1 MTRPPAPAAAAAGA
15 EALSRWERYDRRVLA
30 GLVRL
35 PACRPRHLA
44 ALLGMAEAAA
54 QEALLRLRQRGW
66 ARDVQVSTARDVA
79 QVWAPSPAVWASYAQ
94 AGADLAPLV
103 ASEHHLHDL
112 LWDSEGTLAAAELV
126 SRLAQGARER
136 GLGVTEALRLR
147 PSAPGAVFAGAQGM
161 VLLVEEEW
169 CTPLFVL
176 VDRQEASFDRRRLLV
191 RGWARLLAERPYMAG
206 AMMLVVTPT
215 REEMDQWDFLATV
228 SRERKGIPPL
238 PLYLATAG
246 AIAAPWQ
253 VEWERA
259 EGKGSTYL
267 FPSLHRLGQVPLD
280 LPLPFRGARA
290 PVLPAWEGMRGKSGI
305 RLKQPSPAGRQA
317 LVALLRHPACT
328 AGEAAAFAGLGEE
341 EAAKV
346 LEGLAGKGL
355 VREAE
360 GRWTATE
367 EGDRLG
373 RRLLGR
379 AAASQ
384 SAFPRPS
391 LLPHHLEARSFLA
404 RLAREVRA
412 AGGRVVV
419 LREAPVTRR
428 EWHEGGRLV
437 RLVPD
442 ASLTFVLGGRAVHA
456 LLEWDRGQMKGP
468 RWRQKLIGYYGYY
481 RHLLRHGR
489 PLYLPLLLAV
499 APDPAREDAIAH
511 AAREVLPPGLLPLV
525 WTSNRLMIES
535 RGVLGAAWRQAGGST
550 REEFWRP
557 RPVR

>member
-346 LEGLAGKGL
+346 LLFLGGGGPAGRMLALVAVLAGAFAPRLYLSARLRARQRLALRELPLFLDLLRVAVEAGQGVDAALLHVAPHLSGPLGEEVARLLRRLRLGYDREEAMGLFARRLGCEEAHVLVTAILQAERTGGGLAPAL
-355 VREAE
+355 
-360 GRWTATE
+360 
-367 EGDRLG
+367 
-373 RRLLGR
+373 
-379 AAASQ
+379 ASQ
-384 SAFPRPS
+384 AEYLRGRLRQRAQEEARRAPIKMLFPMAFC
-391 LLPHHLEARSFLA
+391 LLPA
-404 RLAREVRA
+404 
-412 AGGRVVV
+412 
-419 LREAPVTRR
+419 
-428 EWHEGGRLV
+428 
-437 RLVPD
+437 
-442 ASLTFVLGGRAVHA
+442 
-456 LLEWDRGQMKGP
+456 MM
-468 RWRQKLIGYYGYY
+468 
-481 RHLLRHGR
+481 
-489 PLYLPLLLAV
+489 LLLMG
-499 APDPAREDAIAH
+499 PAALDLMQAFQQ
-511 AAREVLPPGLLPLV
+511 AR
-525 WTSNRLMIES
+525 
-535 RGVLGAAWRQAGGST
+535 
-550 REEFWRP
+550 
-557 RPVR
+557 